1 MKAADNPILLD
12 LAAKLGQAM
21 SIARKHEE
29 AAKEYRQQ
37 ISEISFKIGT
47 ELFKDENFGD
57 YELFPNGIS
66 IAYRDG
72 SSQIIKRGTDLCLKN
87 PRNL

>member
-12 LAAKLGQAM
+12 LAAKLEQAM
-21 SIARKHEE
+21 SIAQRHEE
-29 AAKEYRQQ
+29 AAKEHWQRA
-37 ISEISFKIGT
+37 SEISFKIGA
-47 ELFKDENFGD
+47 ELVKDENFGD

-72 SSQIIKRGTDLCLKN
+72 SLQFVPFTNNKKEE
-87 PRNL
+87 

>member
-29 AAKEYRQQ
+29 AAKEHRQQ

-47 ELFKDENFGD
+47 ELAKDENFGD

-66 IAYRDG
+66 IGYRDG
-72 SSQIIKRGTDLCLKN
+72 SQQFIPFTNNKKED
-87 PRNL
+87 